1 MDIRKAID
9 ESFSEI
15 NESNNDNNSSLIKKD
30 LIMKI
35 VDTFLSN
42 QDSKDDKALT
52 NLIISE
58 LEKLSKVSD
67 D

>member
-15 NESNNDNNSSLIKKD
+15 NESINTDNNSLIKKE

-58 LEKLSKVSD
+58 LEKLSEVSD

>member
-1 MDIRKAID
+1 MDIRQAID

-15 NESNNDNNSSLIKKD
+15 NESINTDNNSLIKKE

-58 LEKLSKVSD
+58 LEKLSEVSD

>member
-15 NESNNDNNSSLIKKD
+15 NESINTDNNSLIKKD

-35 VDTFLSN
+35 VDTFLNN

-52 NLIISE
+52 NLIISK
-58 LEKLSKVSD
+58 LEKLSEVSD

>member
-1 MDIRKAID
+1 LDIRKAID

-15 NESNNDNNSSLIKKD
+15 NESINTDNNSLIKKD

-58 LEKLSKVSD
+58 LEKLSEVSD

>member
-15 NESNNDNNSSLIKKD
+15 NESINTDNNSLIKKD

-52 NLIISE
+52 NLIISK
-58 LEKLSKVSD
+58 LEKLSEVSD

>member
-1 MDIRKAID
+1 LDIRKAID